1 MSWRLS
7 RLGEAGEKLPS
18 RAWAEHPGN
27 SRRGR
32 RPWSERPAQSSGRP
46 AAKPGSP
53 GCASRVPP
61 RFLSAALRGRVGA
74 AGRWSGRPALSL
86 HFWSAASGSSRGRPL
101 RLGRRLLLH
110 PSLFLPTLS
119 QAAAAAAAAAARGK
133 ADSARS
139 HTESSRSRL
148 AALSALASPASSA
161 RTSFSWT
168 NLVKQAG
175 IYEWKG
181 DQAQRGERCF

>member
-1 MSWRLS
+1 MGRTS
-7 RLGEAGEKLPS
+7 RQLPAWPAPVERATRTEPGQASGEAGES
-18 RAWAEHPGN
+18 RL
-27 SRRGR
+27 RL
-32 RPWSERPAQSSGRP
+32 SG
-46 AAKPGSP
+46 A
-53 GCASRVPP
+53 P

-74 AGRWSGRPALSL
+74 AGHWSGGRPALSL
-86 HFWSAASGSSRGRPL
+86 HFWSAASGSSRGRAF

-119 QAAAAAAAAAARGK
+119 QAAAAAAAGEK

>member
-1 MSWRLS
+1 MGRTPRQLPAWSAPVERAT
-7 RLGEAGEKLPS
+7 RTEPRQAGGEAGKSRLRLPG
-18 RAWAEHPGN
+18 A
-27 SRRGR
+27 
-32 RPWSERPAQSSGRP
+32 
-46 AAKPGSP
+46 
-53 GCASRVPP
+53 P

-119 QAAAAAAAAAARGK
+119 QAATAAAAGEK

>member
-1 MSWRLS
+1 MIELAALS
-7 RLGEAGEKLPS
+7 RLGEAGGKSNPVELGQNTQATP
-18 RAWAEHPGN
+18 
-27 SRRGR
+27 
-32 RPWSERPAQSSGRP
+32 
-46 AAKPGSP
+46 
-53 GCASRVPP
+53 
-61 RFLSAALRGRVGA
+61 GA
-74 AGRWSGRPALSL
+74 AGARGASDPHRARAGRRR
-86 HFWSAASGSSRGRPL
+86 SRGVPAAPPGCPEIPERGSP
-101 RLGRRLLLH
+101 RGAG
-110 PSLFLPTLS
+110 
-119 QAAAAAAAAAARGK
+119 AAAAPLCLCTSGELRAAPPAAGRSGSGGGSSFTPLFSSPLFRRRRQRRQRGGK

-139 HTESSRSRL
+139 HSESSRSPL